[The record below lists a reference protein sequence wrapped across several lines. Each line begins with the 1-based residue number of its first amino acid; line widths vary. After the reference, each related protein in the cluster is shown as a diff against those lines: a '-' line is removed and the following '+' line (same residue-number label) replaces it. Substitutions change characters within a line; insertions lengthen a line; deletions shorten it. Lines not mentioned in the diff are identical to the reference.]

1 MFMSRE
7 VLSCKPGKVRALVG
21 KFQALGEVMKE
32 LGFEPF
38 RLYTDVSGEPFWT
51 LVLQHEFE
59 TLDAMQEM
67 EAKVMS
73 DKRAQTAMDGYHDL
87 IVSGR
92 REIYKVES

>member
-7 VLSCKPGKVRALVG
+7 VLSCKPGKVRTLIS
-21 KFQALGEVMKE
+21 KFQALGKVMTE
-32 LGFEPF
+32 MGFEPF

-59 TLDAMQEM
+59 SLDAMQEM
-67 EAKVMS
+67 EGKVMS
-73 DKRAQTAMDGYHDL
+73 DKRAQSAMDGYHDL
-87 IVSGR
+87 VVSGR